1 MLFRLSL
8 KSNYV
13 SLLFMQSS
21 PPKIHNKGK
30 RKTQDPC
37 PVCFLHRDRCI
48 CEWIQSLTLKTKLT
62 LVIHNSELRRTT
74 NTGTLAV
81 KALTNSE
88 LLVRGK
94 IDEPLDLSQTLSED
108 YRSLLFYPCEE
119 AIDLSAEFLSQ
130 SSLPIHL
137 IVPDGNW
144 RQASKVHYRHK
155 EIEHLPRVMIKAE
168 NTETHHLRAESSKEG
183 MATLQAIAH
192 AMGIIE
198 GDAVKDELLKLYN
211 IKLERTLLGRG
222 IVK

>member
-1 MLFRLSL
+1 
-8 KSNYV
+8 
-13 SLLFMQSS
+13 MQTAT
-21 PPKIHNKGK
+21 KKNHTKGK

-37 PVCFLHRDRCI
+37 PVCFLHRDRCLCDLI
-48 CEWIQSLTLKTKLT
+48 PSIYLKTKLT

-88 LLVRGK
+88 LLIRGK
-94 IDEPLDLSQTLSED
+94 INEPLDLSQTLSQN
-108 YRSLLFYPCEE
+108 YRSVLFYPCED
-119 AIDLSAEFLSQ
+119 AVDLSAEFISQ

-144 RQASKVHYRHK
+144 RQASKVHYRHN
-155 EIEHLPRVMIKAE
+155 EIKHLPRVMIKTE

-198 GDAVKDELLKLYN
+198 GENIKNELLKLYN

-222 IVK
+222 IVR